1 MSFPI
6 HATPY
11 TQFPLRLDHNL
22 HQRFTQIS
30 TSTKIPKSTLGRLGI
45 TKLLNEIDEKGITKV
60 LQDFEHDR

>member
-11 TQFPLRLDHNL
+11 TQFPLRLDHDL

-60 LQDFEHDR
+60 LQEFEHDR

>member
-11 TQFPLRLDHNL
+11 TQFPLRLDHDL

-45 TKLLNEIDEKGITKV
+45 TKLLNEIDEKGITRV
-60 LQDFEHDR
+60 LKEMESE

>member
-60 LQDFEHDR
+60 LQEFEHDR